1 VPTRIVIMGAA
12 GRDFH
17 NFNTVFRDDP
27 SCAVVAFTAAQI
39 PDIAGRTYPASLAGP
54 LYPAGIPIH
63 PEQDLAEIIRRERVD
78 WVFLSYSDLPHPE
91 VMHKASIAMAAGASF
106 GLLGPD
112 ATMLKAAVPVVSV
125 CAVRTGVGKSAL
137 SRHVLKWLAARGHR
151 VVAVRHPMPYGDLE
165 KQAVQRFATWED
177 LDRASVTIEER
188 EEYEPYVESGAV
200 VFAGVDYG
208 RILKAAE
215 AEADVVLWDGGNN
228 DLPFF
233 RSDLHIVLLDAHRP
247 GHETAYHPG
256 ETNFRMA
263 DVLVLSKVDSAP
275 PENVDAVL
283 KSARAVRPGV
293 PILLAELDVRVDHPE
308 LVSGKRVVIVEDG
321 PTLTHGGMK
330 TGAGTVA
337 ARRYGAK
344 EIVDA
349 RPYAVGAIAAAFHE
363 FPHLEGE
370 VPAMGYS
377 PRQIRDLAAT
387 LNAVPAD
394 VVLDATPAAL
404 TRLLTVGKPLVQVSY
419 EFKER
424 GAGLVAILER
434 FETQRLGGSRCASS
448 SPSAATPS

>member
-1 VPTRIVIMGAA
+1 
-12 GRDFH
+12 
-17 NFNTVFRDDP
+17 
-27 SCAVVAFTAAQI
+27 
-39 PDIAGRTYPASLAGP
+39 
-54 LYPAGIPIH
+54 
-63 PEQDLAEIIRRERVD
+63 
-78 WVFLSYSDLPHPE
+78 
-91 VMHKASIAMAAGASF
+91 
-106 GLLGPD
+106 
-112 ATMLKAAVPVVSV
+112 
-125 CAVRTGVGKSAL
+125 
-137 SRHVLKWLAARGHR
+137 
-151 VVAVRHPMPYGDLE
+151 
-165 KQAVQRFATWED
+165 
-177 LDRASVTIEER
+177 
-188 EEYEPYVESGAV
+188 
-200 VFAGVDYG
+200 VDYG